1 MFLSSLLS
9 PLAFYSIC
17 LTHIHSPLTHIH
29 THTHTPG
36 LPCPGGHFTNLFIS
50 PSAANAAFFPCLQFI
65 WLVVVADPSPPPSFP
80 PSLPLLSVLFLLL
93 DCCCC
98 ANAPLSAFRA
108 TGCALLFDQ
117 RRGTCSVSNAKFT
130 HSLRAPGHNVVNLLL
145 LLLLL
150 VLHPAPLTFAYRCP
164 SLSLLP
170 LALYSAALPRL
181 AVTRPHFW
189 VSQCISMLSEHIMPL
204 HVCHKGVAWGTGHGA
219 RGGAT
224 LVCAREGGAREGGG
238 QQLSKAI
245 NMQSSQRQMGQGIC
259 C

>member
-1 MFLSSLLS
+1 MSHS
-9 PLAFYSIC
+9 
-17 LTHIHSPLTHIH
+17 LTHTDIHSPLTHTY

-65 WLVVVADPSPPPSFP
+65 WLVVVADPPPSSLL

-145 LLLLL
+145 LLLL
-150 VLHPAPLTFAYRCP
+150 VLHPAPLTFAYRYP

-204 HVCHKGVAWGTGHGA
+204 HVCHKGVA
-219 RGGAT
+219 
-224 LVCAREGGAREGGG
+224 
-238 QQLSKAI
+238 
-245 NMQSSQRQMGQGIC
+245 
-259 C
+259 